1 MLKTLYIK
9 NLALLSEASIE
20 FGAGLNILTGETG
33 AGKSI
38 IIGALG
44 LIGGERASSDLIRR
58 GADYLTVTAE
68 FSDSE
73 KDTAITAFLD
83 ENDIERQEPLIITRR
98 VTPEGN
104 NTVRINSQPVTL
116 TVLRELS
123 NLLIDIH
130 GQNDGRKLLSEKN
143 HLAALDA
150 YAGNGAAL
158 ADYRAVYFSIVSLL
172 REIKSLKLSEREREL
187 LSEQLTA
194 EIEELSEANLTDGE
208 FEEKSRR
215 LAFVKSAAGVA
226 EAVFSANRIL
236 SGDDDSFGVCGDL
249 SQAEGQLLSA
259 PAPEEFP
266 ALAELQTRL
275 SALALE
281 AKELS
286 GELSAFRDSLGF
298 GIYELDELQARLAE
312 IRRITRKYGGDE
324 ESAIALLD
332 SKAQELSRLQN
343 ADTAIDELERRRAA
357 QHIVCTEKAAVLS
370 ELRTGAAGRLARD
383 IERELSELSM
393 PDAHFWAELIPLPKF
408 AASGREDAR
417 FLLSANKG
425 ENAGPIT
432 KIASGGELSRIMLA
446 LKTVLAKNDG
456 IHTAVFDEIDTGVSG
471 IAAGR
476 VGRKLAQLAKE
487 RQVFVVTHLPQIAA
501 FADRHFEI
509 KKREDDGRTVTDV
522 RILSQDERVLEI
534 SRMTGGETVT
544 DATKLSARELIAAS
558 ELQKS
563 ESHS

>member
-20 FGAGLNILTGETG
+20 FGAGLNVMTGETG

-58 GADYLTVTAE
+58 GAEYLTVTAE
-68 FSDSE
+68 FSDTE
-73 KDTAITAFLD
+73 KDAAISAFLD
-83 ENDIERQEPLIITRR
+83 ENGIERQESLIITRR

-116 TVLRELS
+116 AVLRELS
-123 NLLIDIH
+123 GLLIDIH
-130 GQNDGRKLLSEKN
+130 GQNDGKKLLSEKN

-150 YAGNGAAL
+150 YAGNGEKL
-158 ADYRAVYFSIVSLL
+158 ADYRAVYYSIVSLL

-187 LSEQLTA
+187 LAEQLTA

-226 EAVFSANRIL
+226 DAVYSSNRLL

-249 SQAEGQLLSA
+249 SQAEALLLSVGL
-259 PAPEEFP
+259 PEEFP
-266 ALAELQTRL
+266 ALAELQARL
-275 SALALE
+275 SALSLE
-281 AKELS
+281 ARELS

-298 GIYELDELQARLAE
+298 GLHELDELQARLAE
-312 IRRITRKYGGDE
+312 IRRVTRKYGGDE
-324 ESAIALLD
+324 ESAISLLE
-332 SKAQELSRLQN
+332 SKTQELSRLQN

-370 ELRTGAAGRLARD
+370 SIRAKAAEDLARD

-393 PDAHFWAELIPLPKF
+393 PDARFWAELIPLPKF
-408 AASGREDAR
+408 SAAGREDAR

-471 IAAGR
+471 IAAGK
-476 VGRKLAQLAKE
+476 VGRKLARLAQG
-487 RQVFVVTHLPQIAA
+487 RQVFAVTHLPQIAA

-509 KKREDDGRTVTDV
+509 KKREDGGRTVTDV
-522 RILSQDERVLEI
+522 RILSDDERVLEI

-544 DATKLSARELIAAS
+544 EATKLSARELIAAS
-558 ELQKS
+558 ELQKTDA
-563 ESHS
+563 HS